1 MSVVEKPRR
10 QLPPGIVERHSR
22 SCASRDGG
30 SCGCE
35 PSYVAWIYDA
45 RTKSKRYKTFRGK
58 GARTAAK
65 NWRSDAGSALRKGTL
80 PVPSRL
86 TVEQAAE
93 AWLAGARAGEI
104 TKPDGTGYKPIVL
117 RQYAAD
123 LETKLLPELGHV
135 RLSSLQR
142 RDVQR
147 VVDRLVGS
155 GLSGSRV
162 RGAVMPLRAICRRAL
177 QNDELVVNPTS
188 NLVLPAAT
196 GVRDRVASDSETV
209 ALLAALPET
218 DRPLWATAFYAGLR
232 RGELRALQADDID
245 VEAGVIHVRRGWDDV
260 EGAIEPKSRKGIRRV
275 PLVSELRLLLLEHL
289 ARTGRRGTDLAFGKT
304 PQIPFEPTTVRK
316 RALGAWA
323 ATAIGS
329 FLQGHVEVELE
340 PIGLH
345 EARHTYVSWMHDAG
359 FSLERIGDYV
369 GHSGTYM
376 TERYRHLR
384 KGHEQEAVDVLDA
397 YLANRTG
404 TRPGTQRPALAAVPH
419 G

>member
-1 MSVVEKPRR
+1 MPATKRN
-10 QLPPGIVERHSR
+10 LPPGIVERHSR
-22 SCASRDGG
+22 SCGSRGGG

-45 RTKSKRYKTFRGK
+45 RAKSKRYRTFRGK

-86 TVEQAAE
+86 TVGQAAE

-104 TKPDGTGYKPIVL
+104 NKQDGSRYKPIVL

-177 QNDELVVNPTS
+177 QNDELAVNPTS
-188 NLVLPAAT
+188 NLVLPVAD
-196 GVRDRVASDSETV
+196 GVRDRVASDAETV
-209 ALLAALPET
+209 ALLAALSDG
-218 DRPLWATAFYAGLR
+218 DRPLWATAFYGGLR
-232 RGELRALQADDID
+232 RGELRALRADDVD
-245 VEAGVIHVRRGWDDV
+245 LESGVIHVRRGWDDV
-260 EGAIEPKSRKGIRRV
+260 EGAIDPKSRKGARRV

-289 ARTGRRGTDLAFGKT
+289 ARTGRRGSDLVFGKT
-304 PQIPFEPTTVRK
+304 AELPFEPTTVRK
-316 RALGAWA
+316 RALRAWA
-323 ATAIGS
+323 AAAVGS
-329 FLQGHVEVELE
+329 FLQGRVDVELE
-340 PIGLH
+340 AIGLH
-345 EARHTYVSWMHDAG
+345 EARHTYVSLMHDAG

-369 GHSGTYM
+369 GHSSAYM
-376 TERYRHLR
+376 TDCYRHLR
-384 KGHEQEAVDVLDA
+384 DGHEQEAVDVLDA
-397 YLANRTG
+397 YFANRTG
-404 TRPGTQRPALAAVPH
+404 TQTGTQRPALAAVPH